1 MAASGGAHLK
11 AGNHGSSYASKV
23 TGMKSKGRKKLNVLD
38 ILLERR
44 ENAINYNLS
53 KEELAKLLFVKMAI
67 DPKKVKKI
75 DTAGFGKILIEL
87 TDDLDPERFS
97 NCPSFDIREGLR
109 TKYYRPHHRKDTLV
123 TISWLDLETPDALL
137 SHILGHFGKIKSD
150 VQWVKIKEEEHES
163 NLAKMLNSITS
174 GERQVWM
181 EVEKPIPSYAIID
194 GRKVKIYHPGQR
206 RTCARCQKTADTCLG
221 QSNARLCE
229 ENDGVKVNVDTVWR
243 DILEK
248 VEYKDWDGGEIVSS
262 EENTVGND
270 VDENKE
276 NEEFTTKYPN
286 CDGIIISNVPE
297 DTTPNEIET
306 ILNSAAVAGSTENV
320 SILQA
325 DNVRSRLVKN
335 VSLDKVL
342 EIVKRVDHKSY
353 KGNLMHCR
361 PHDPATPPKEV
372 TDAVEGTQVEMEN
385 ATKVKDVV
393 IPTIKVVSGIPG
405 LTVEAAKK
413 ALKAASRKQNKK
425 DAKERKKLKKAEEQN
440 LTASRMDDFLAN
452 HTPKRS
458 VVDEFEFSDYSDDS
472 DGPEVFEDSKE
483 LQSEDEFLTP
493 INFSS
498 VFGQRTATLSTSTP
512 NLSVKVTSKRG
523 ASSPPGME
531 NQKKVRSKSSLPIRR
546 LAQ

>member
-23 TGMKSKGRKKLNVLD
+23 TGIKSKGRKKLNVLD

-229 ENDGVKVNVDTVWR
+229 ENDGVKVNVDNVWR

-262 EENTVGND
+262 EENKVDND

-306 ILNSAAVAGSTENV
+306 ILNSAVAGSTENV

-342 EIVKRVDHKSY
+342 EIVKRVDHMSY
-353 KGNLMHCR
+353 KGNLLHCR
-361 PHDPATPPKEV
+361 PHVPATPPKEV